1 MSLRPEICGFDLAA
15 WRGLLGSGQD
25 SAKASLRAAL
35 SEPAQAEALA
45 IAIRAIDEGAPFTD
59 VQVEGAHHVR
69 AAIELA
75 NLVPQVAT
83 GSNVWKYGA
92 FANFAAQFT
101 AFAKV
106 TNPFSRFL
114 GGRARFGREINANS
128 WRHYGWLDREELRQ
142 LRMGLNVIIDGIG
155 AAPVY
160 DHEDVGE
167 QLRTKGS
174 ALTSPLE
181 LPAYFEELLAAHA
194 QIGPD
199 IRPMG
204 IQVAWRLECD
214 KQVLKEYMERV
225 LQLDAKAD
233 PFDGVREFATEL
245 DGWCAIIED
254 AKLDL
259 WFYFY

>member
-92 FANFAAQFT
+92 FANLPPHLPPLQMSRIRSLG
-101 AFAKV
+101 
-106 TNPFSRFL
+106 FSVAE
-114 GGRARFGREINANS
+114 RA
-128 WRHYGWLDREELRQ
+128 
-142 LRMGLNVIIDGIG
+142 
-155 AAPVY
+155 
-160 DHEDVGE
+160 
-167 QLRTKGS
+167 
-174 ALTSPLE
+174 
-181 LPAYFEELLAAHA
+181 LAA
-194 QIGPD
+194 
-199 IRPMG
+199 
-204 IQVAWRLECD
+204 
-214 KQVLKEYMERV
+214 K
-225 LQLDAKAD
+225 
-233 PFDGVREFATEL
+233 
-245 DGWCAIIED
+245 
-254 AKLDL
+254 
-259 WFYFY
+259 